1 MLVVDSI
8 WKESGMCGK
17 EILTIKILSLPSSY
31 VDAKV
36 LHWKV
41 IILRVVLLL
50 SIKLLKRVHL
60 MLVVDSIWKESGMC
74 GKEILTIK
82 ILSLPSSYVDTK
94 VLHCKVIILR
104 VVLLLSIKLLK
115 RVHVIVVVDSI

>member
-1 MLVVDSI
+1 MSMQKLFFGKVIILRVVLLLSIKLLKRFHLMLGVDSI
-8 WKESGMCGK
+8 WKESGMYGK

-50 SIKLLKRVHL
+50 SIKLLK
-60 MLVVDSIWKESGMC
+60 KG
-74 GKEILTIK
+74 
-82 ILSLPSSYVDTK
+82 SS
-94 VLHCKVIILR
+94 
-104 VVLLLSIKLLK
+104 
-115 RVHVIVVVDSI
+115 HVGRG

>member
-8 WKESGMCGK
+8 WKESGMYGK

-50 SIKLLKRVHL
+50 SIKL
-60 MLVVDSIWKESGMC
+60 
-74 GKEILTIK
+74 
-82 ILSLPSSYVDTK
+82 
-94 VLHCKVIILR
+94 
-104 VVLLLSIKLLK
+104 
-115 RVHVIVVVDSI
+115 

>member
-8 WKESGMCGK
+8 WKESWMCDK

-31 VDAKV
+31 VDIKV
-36 LHWKV
+36 LHYKV
-41 IILRVVLLL
+41 IILQ
-50 SIKLLKRVHL
+50 
-60 MLVVDSIWKESGMC
+60 
-74 GKEILTIK
+74 
-82 ILSLPSSYVDTK
+82 
-94 VLHCKVIILR
+94 

>member
-31 VDAKV
+31 VDIKV
-36 LHWKV
+36 L
-41 IILRVVLLL
+41 
-50 SIKLLKRVHL
+50 
-60 MLVVDSIWKESGMC
+60 
-74 GKEILTIK
+74 
-82 ILSLPSSYVDTK
+82 YY
-94 VLHCKVIILR
+94 KVIILR

-115 RVHVIVVVDSI
+115 RVHVIVVVDSIWKEPGMCGKLIIWILYSIRTNPVPYKQYIS

>member
-60 MLVVDSIWKESGMC
+60 MFFVDSIWRESQMC
-74 GKEILTIK
+74 DKEILTIK
-82 ILSLPSSYVDTK
+82 VLSLPSSYVDA
-94 VLHCKVIILR
+94 
-104 VVLLLSIKLLK
+104 
-115 RVHVIVVVDSI
+115 

>member
-1 MLVVDSI
+1 MLGVDSI
-8 WKESGMCGK
+8 WKESGMYGK

-50 SIKLLKRVHL
+50 SIKLLKRVH
-60 MLVVDSIWKESGMC
+60 
-74 GKEILTIK
+74 
-82 ILSLPSSYVDTK
+82 
-94 VLHCKVIILR
+94 
-104 VVLLLSIKLLK
+104 
-115 RVHVIVVVDSI
+115 VIVVVDSI

>member
-17 EILTIKILSLPSSY
+17 EILTIKISSLPSSY
-31 VDAKV
+31 VDA
-36 LHWKV
+36 
-41 IILRVVLLL
+41 
-50 SIKLLKRVHL
+50 
-60 MLVVDSIWKESGMC
+60 
-74 GKEILTIK
+74 
-82 ILSLPSSYVDTK
+82 K

-115 RVHVIVVVDSI
+115 RVHLMLVMGCVAKKS

>member
-50 SIKLLKRVHL
+50 SVKLLKGS
-60 MLVVDSIWKESGMC
+60 M
-74 GKEILTIK
+74 
-82 ILSLPSSYVDTK
+82 SLWSWIASERNPGCVAN
-94 VLHCKVIILR
+94 
-104 VVLLLSIKLLK
+104 
-115 RVHVIVVVDSI
+115 